1 MGKVVN
7 NDKMANIRETMDKL
21 FHQFGKIADAIPVG
35 AEAEAL
41 KFRMVTDDY
50 DITEPLVL
58 VNLFVR
64 NIIGENISQNLLTVF
79 TDL

>member
-1 MGKVVN
+1 
-7 NDKMANIRETMDKL
+7 MANIRETMDKL
-21 FHQFGKIADAIPVG
+21 FHQFGKISDATPVG